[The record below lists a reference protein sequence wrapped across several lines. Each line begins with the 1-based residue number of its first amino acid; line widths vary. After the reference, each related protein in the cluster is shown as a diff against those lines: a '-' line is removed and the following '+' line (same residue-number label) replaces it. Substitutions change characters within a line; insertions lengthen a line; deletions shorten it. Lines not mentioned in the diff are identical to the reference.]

1 MSRHPKMPPYSPA
14 HAHKVIADF
23 EHAVRE
29 HEMVGAQ
36 HPQDRRAIEKHY
48 KAEKAKMFD
57 RLTEPT
63 ISTRIKK
70 K

>member
-1 MSRHPKMPPYSPA
+1 MSRHPKAPPYPVA

-29 HEMVGAQ
+29 HEMLNEYPPGAR
-36 HPQDRRAIEKHY
+36 PKVEAHY
-48 KAEKAKMFD
+48 KAEKELMFI

-70 K
+70 